1 MTSVS
6 SDIPVS
12 RFSLKR
18 FSGLKAAVVFLKPYR
33 LAIVAALASL
43 IFTAGITLSLGQGI
57 RLLIDN
63 GFSSQTPEMLN
74 QSVLIFCALILLL
87 AVGTYVRFY
96 SVSWLGERVVTD
108 IRKSVFDHVV
118 DLHPG
123 FFEVN
128 LASEIQSRLTT
139 DTTLL
144 QTVIGSSVSIAL
156 RSILMFIG
164 GTIWLV
170 ITNPKLSAIVM
181 MSVPLVVLPIIIFG
195 RRVRRLSRESQDKVA
210 NVGAYVSETLTG
222 IKTVQAFNHQER
234 DKDIFGAHAE
244 SAFDVAKIRVAQR
257 AMLITV
263 VIVLVMGAVAV
274 MFWVGGH
281 DVMAGRITG
290 GELAAFVFYAIIMG
304 SSIGHISEVV
314 GELQRA
320 AGAMERI
327 VELLNSENLIAAP
340 ESKPEAKPEQI
351 EVNFDLMES
360 AIEFKHV
367 SFSYPTRKDVKVIS
381 ELSLKVKA
389 GETLA
394 LVGPSGAGKSTM
406 FDLLLRFF
414 DVSEGDIEVAGFPVR
429 ELDPI
434 VLRDFFALVPQQ
446 PMLFHASI
454 ASNINYGVV
463 DSSMEQVMEAAKA
476 AYAHDFICELPDG
489 YDTVLG
495 DGGSGLSGGQK
506 QRIAIARAVL
516 KKPKILLLDEAT
528 SALDAESEHMVQKAL
543 ESLMG
548 QCTTI
553 VIAHR
558 LATVKNANRIAVMN
572 HGKLM
577 ALGSH
582 AELMET
588 SDLYTRLAE
597 LQFSHPGFEWA

>member
-528 SALDAESEHMVQKAL
+528 SALDAESEYMVQKAL